1 MKYYKRKQLNG
12 DACESVPFKSLFLGR
27 DASLISHGHPFIALK
42 ASHLL
47 ETEYKEPG
55 LVKVRAFRYSSI
67 RLNQQKVFIIQS
79 HK

>member
-27 DASLISHGHPFIALK
+27 DASLIAHGHPFIALK

-47 ETEYKEPG
+47 
-55 LVKVRAFRYSSI
+55 R
-67 RLNQQKVFIIQS
+67 
-79 HK
+79 

>member
-47 ETEYKEPG
+47 REKQFASPFFPIDKEM
-55 LVKVRAFRYSSI
+55 F
-67 RLNQQKVFIIQS
+67 
-79 HK
+79 